1 MKKPDFE
8 DQASRHSIEVNQ
20 MNRNNLSEQPMNS
33 NDLEFLVGDMV
44 VLTEEC
50 RTFKSNDLFEVKNKT
65 LTSLWTIKS
74 ENHLI
79 LVSSKE
85 IRTATVAELNA
96 KRRLT
101 KAEQALAEV
110 S

>member
-1 MKKPDFE
+1 M
-8 DQASRHSIEVNQ
+8 QT
-20 MNRNNLSEQPMNS
+20 NLSNQTSEGNS
-33 NDLEFLVGDMV
+33 PEFLIGDVV
-44 VLTEEC
+44 VLTEDC
-50 RTFKSNDLFEVKNKT
+50 RSFNSNDLFEVRNKT
-65 LTSLWTIKS
+65 LTMLWTIRS

-79 LVSSKE
+79 LVSSNE

-101 KAEQALAEV
+101 IAEQALAEV

>member
-1 MKKPDFE
+1 
-8 DQASRHSIEVNQ
+8 

>member
-1 MKKPDFE
+1 M
-8 DQASRHSIEVNQ
+8 Q
-20 MNRNNLSEQPMNS
+20 NNLANQSANYNLP
-33 NDLEFLVGDMV
+33 EFLSGDVV

-65 LTSLWTIKS
+65 LTRLWTIKS